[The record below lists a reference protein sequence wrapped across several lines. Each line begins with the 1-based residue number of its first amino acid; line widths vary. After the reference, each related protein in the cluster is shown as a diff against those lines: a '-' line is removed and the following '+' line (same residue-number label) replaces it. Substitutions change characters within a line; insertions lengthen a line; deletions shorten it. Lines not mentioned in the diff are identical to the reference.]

1 MGSTVKPLFSQ
12 LGIYEE
18 FQAIGK
24 MGVNV
29 KLLNEDLT
37 TQILVDFAERQKMYA
52 ETVFT
57 FLFYATLSP
66 RNEIDASLP

>member
-1 MGSTVKPLFSQ
+1 MGSNVKQLFEQ

-24 MGVNV
+24 LGVHV

-37 TQILVDFAERQKMYA
+37 TQILVDFTERQKMYV
-52 ETVFT
+52 EPR
-57 FLFYATLSP
+57 LFCSIP
-66 RNEIDASLP
+66 P